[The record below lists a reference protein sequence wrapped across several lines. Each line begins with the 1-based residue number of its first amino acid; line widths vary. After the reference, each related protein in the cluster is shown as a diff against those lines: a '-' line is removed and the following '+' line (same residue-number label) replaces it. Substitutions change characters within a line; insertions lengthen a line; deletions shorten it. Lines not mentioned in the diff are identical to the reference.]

1 MTETAAASLKP
12 RLKQLIVDVCEKD
25 IDPEAIGDQEVLFGP
40 DTQLELDS
48 IDGLQLSMALEREFG
63 IRLTDS
69 KDLRRAFAN
78 IDTLAAFIER
88 G

>member
-1 MTETAAASLKP
+1 MTGTDTSELKP

-25 IDPEAIGDQEVLFGP
+25 IAAGEITDQEALFGP
-40 DTQLELDS
+40 DTRLELDS

-63 IRLTDS
+63 IRLADS

-78 IDTLAAFIER
+78 IETLAAFIER
-88 G
+88 A